1 MLRRDPTAITLTT
14 EDVSAYENRREE
26 EQKMA
31 EAEYHAQM
39 QAENGSPQQ
48 QQKTQNMHDPNN
60 GSRSHP
66 GAHTQQVKT
75 KAERLGLDQG
85 NGTGSRG

>member
-31 EAEYHAQM
+31 EAEYHARM

-48 QQKTQNMHDPNN
+48 QQKTQNRHDPN
-60 GSRSHP
+60 
-66 GAHTQQVKT
+66 TQHVKT
-75 KAERLGLDQG
+75 KAERLGLEQG